1 MRIHSAAELPTD
13 ARGIG
18 TWCRQSRLAGVVRFM
33 VFSGILA
40 IPIVCGWYFHLPWLL
55 WLGAAA
61 AIVLLPLL
69 LLDLAAMFRATN
81 WLLYIGPDGLWL
93 NLRSYGDKVSA
104 DDSVVRL
111 EYGEISTVGR
121 HTERYSTPSKMAGT
135 GSQGYDIGGSTLWKD
150 EFLEIR
156 LNHEQ
161 TDELKAALKNLRL
174 QPASERPSSKK
185 AQFRSGHP
193 YPVWLV
199 SPSVLRVIWLSGHG
213 PLIRPSIGRTLAE
226 LGRHVRIAATT
237 QRQRPDWRKLPA
249 DEVGQLARELIQL
262 HGADFLAITLLVRA
276 GRITHQEASELVGQI
291 EAEEAR

>member
-93 NLRSYGDKVSA
+93 NLRSYGDK
-104 DDSVVRL
+104 
-111 EYGEISTVGR
+111 
-121 HTERYSTPSKMAGT
+121 
-135 GSQGYDIGGSTLWKD
+135 
-150 EFLEIR
+150 
-156 LNHEQ
+156 
-161 TDELKAALKNLRL
+161 
-174 QPASERPSSKK
+174 
-185 AQFRSGHP
+185 
-193 YPVWLV
+193 
-199 SPSVLRVIWLSGHG
+199 
-213 PLIRPSIGRTLAE
+213 
-226 LGRHVRIAATT
+226 
-237 QRQRPDWRKLPA
+237 
-249 DEVGQLARELIQL
+249 
-262 HGADFLAITLLVRA
+262 
-276 GRITHQEASELVGQI
+276 
-291 EAEEAR
+291 